1 MVARAKGMSG
11 AEVASRWTHGRAG
24 RRGAFTSK
32 DLMRRR
38 VGIRQERCNE
48 AAGIEDDRRVN
59 ADTRE
64 PVKHDTSVL
73 SSSGAVNAPD
83 SPAVS
88 AVVSAVVSAPISAA
102 GNSAGAPQ
110 DSPCD
115 PALPALRQA
124 GIGRA
129 LVLGGGYTGGRF
141 ALRLAAA
148 GVPVLMTSRQ
158 PPLEANGPLQR
169 LRFDPEGGCVPSAG
183 DLEGITHLLVTIPPN
198 RLGQDPVLGSLGPLL
213 DQLPLRW
220 VGYLSSTGV
229 YGNQDGGWVDETSPT
244 RPNLERSQARLACE
258 RAWRERGLPLQV
270 LRLPAIYGP
279 GRTPFRSLQDGSAR
293 LIHKPDQVFCR
304 IHVDDILGALAHCLA
319 LPADQRPA
327 TLIVADD
334 RPCPSS
340 ETLGYASHLLG
351 CRLPEVERY
360 ADAAQQMSPMA
371 RSFWTENRRVS
382 NRLLCQG
389 LGYRLRYP
397 SYREGYRACLAQESP
412 A

>member
-1 MVARAKGMSG
+1 MVARAKGMPG
-11 AEVASRWTHGRAG
+11 AEIACRWTQSRAG
-24 RRGAFTSK
+24 RRGSVTPTE
-32 DLMRRR
+32 LRRR
-38 VGIRQERCNE
+38 RAGTRQDRCNE
-48 AAGIEDDRRVN
+48 AAGTEDDRRVST
-59 ADTRE
+59 DTRK
-64 PVKHDTSVL
+64 PMNHDTSVL
-73 SSSGAVNAPD
+73 SPSGAVNAAVNA
-83 SPAVS
+83 AVS
-88 AVVSAVVSAPISAA
+88 AAANPAV
-102 GNSAGAPQ
+102 APQ
-110 DSPCD
+110 ESESD
-115 PALPALRQA
+115 PALQALRQA

-141 ALRLAAA
+141 ALKLAAA
-148 GVPVLMTSRQ
+148 GVPVMMTSRQ
-158 PPLEANGPLQR
+158 PAPEAAGPLQR
-169 LRFDPEGGCVPSAG
+169 LRFDPEAGCVPSARE
-183 DLEGITHLLVTIPPN
+183 LEGTTHLLVTIPPN
-198 RLGQDPVLGSLGPLL
+198 RLGQDPVLGSLGPVLN
-213 DQLPLRW
+213 QLPLRW

-244 RPNLERSQARLACE
+244 LPSLERSQARLACE

-304 IHVDDILGALAHCLA
+304 IQVDDILGALAHCLA

-351 CRLPEVERY
+351 CRLPEMERY

-412 A
+412 T